1 MAKNSI
7 RDYSATASSNTDIQ
21 SIDIDEN
28 CAASGINNA
37 IREIMADTAD
47 FVSGTVGIDVLS
59 LADDDNSAQIKI
71 QAPSAVTTTTTFT
84 LPDGDGDADQVLKT
98 DGSGTLGWVNVAANP
113 SLIINGAMTIHQRGG
128 TISSSASGPYSL
140 DRFRGY
146 SSGGGVFSMEQSTT
160 VPNNTFSNSLKCTV
174 TTNDAS
180 VASGDFYALD
190 HRVEGYNIIQTGF
203 GTSDA
208 VPVTLSFWV
217 RSSVTGTYSA
227 YIYNA
232 DGTRVYVFTYTISA
246 ADTWQKVENTF
257 TGETTGTWNKT
268 NGVGFLVGF
277 NLGRGSGFDTTADAW
292 QTTTG
297 YALAS
302 TSSDV
307 EWIGTSSATFYIT
320 GVKLEVGS
328 TATDFVH
335 ESYGDT
341 LAKCQRY
348 FYKFPNA
355 NYNIHAFVY
364 NTSLSIAQFEFPV
377 TMRTLPTMSIT
388 DGQGTSTSTG
398 TSPEGFHQVY
408 NDQYSNYVSDFT
420 ASAEL

>member
-1 MAKNSI
+1 MTQA
-7 RDYSATASSNTDIQ
+7 RD
-21 SIDIDEN
+21 
-28 CAASGINNA
+28 
-37 IREIMADTAD
+37 
-47 FVSGTVGIDVLS
+47 
-59 LADDDNSAQIKI
+59 LADLAG
-71 QAPSAVTTTTTFT
+71 AA
-84 LPDGDGDADQVLKT
+84 DA
-98 DGSGTLGWVNVAANP
+98 GTITGRN
-113 SLIINGAMTIHQRGG
+113 LIINGAMTIHQRTG
-128 TISSSASGPYSL
+128 TISSSGTGPYSL

-277 NLGRGSGFDTTADAW
+277 NLGRGSDFDTTADAW

-297 YALAS
+297 YGLAS

-320 GVKLEVGS
+320 GIQLELGE
-328 TATDFVH
+328 TAT
-335 ESYGDT
+335 
-341 LAKCQRY
+341 
-348 FYKFPNA
+348 P
-355 NYNIHAFVY
+355 
-364 NTSLSIAQFEFPV
+364 FEHYAC
-377 TMRTLPTMSIT
+377 
-388 DGQGTSTSTG
+388 
-398 TSPEGFHQVY
+398 E
-408 NDQYSNYVSDFT
+408 VS
-420 ASAEL
+420 AVLRKMGRRCPI

>member
-1 MAKNSI
+1 MSQARNFA
-7 RDYSATASSNTDIQ
+7 DLL
-21 SIDIDEN
+21 
-28 CAASGINNA
+28 ASGTTITTDKLVNNG
-37 IREIMADTAD
+37 R
-47 FVSGTVGIDVLS
+47 
-59 LADDDNSAQIKI
+59 
-71 QAPSAVTTTTTFT
+71 
-84 LPDGDGDADQVLKT
+84 
-98 DGSGTLGWVNVAANP
+98 LGNKN
-113 SLIINGAMTIHQRGG
+113 LIINGGMTIHQRGG
-128 TISSSASGPYSL
+128 TINSSGTGPYSL

-180 VASGDFYALD
+180 VASSDFYALD

-232 DGTRVYVFTYTISA
+232 DGTKVYVFTYTIST

-277 NLGRGSGFDTTADAW
+277 NLGRGSDFDTTADAW

-320 GVKLEVGS
+320 GIQLEVGE
-328 TATDFVH
+328 TATPFSH
-335 ESYGDT
+335 QSYGDEI
-341 LAKCQRY
+341 ARCQRY
-348 FYKFPNA
+348 YVENGPLIGFWTNA
-355 NYNIHAFVY
+355 
-364 NTSLSIAQFEFPV
+364 TSFRQTICFPV
-377 TMRTLPTMSIT
+377 AMRTSPTISIIDT
-388 DGQGTSTSTG
+388 NGYHEYYSSVGYNGISSIPFADGDSFGA
-398 TSPEGFHQVY
+398 
-408 NDQYSNYVSDFT
+408 DFMI
-420 ASAEL
+420 ASSANRGRSYGDPSKLYQREISFDAEL

>member
-1 MAKNSI
+1 M
-7 RDYSATASSNTDIQ
+7 
-21 SIDIDEN
+21 
-28 CAASGINNA
+28 CA
-37 IREIMADTAD
+37 
-47 FVSGTVGIDVLS
+47 
-59 LADDDNSAQIKI
+59 
-71 QAPSAVTTTTTFT
+71 
-84 LPDGDGDADQVLKT
+84 
-98 DGSGTLGWVNVAANP
+98 
-113 SLIINGAMTIHQRGG
+113 
-128 TISSSASGPYSL
+128 SASGPYSL

-174 TTNDAS
+174 TTDDGS

-232 DGTRVYVFTYTISA
+232 DGTRVYVFNYTISA

-302 TSSDV
+302 TASDI

-320 GVKLEVGS
+320 GVQLEVGEQ
-328 TATDFVH
+328 ATPFEH
-335 ESYGDT
+335 RSFGDE
-341 LAKCQRY
+341 LFRCQRY
-348 FYKFPNA
+348 YVSAGKGHGENYGFKNMPVKIAHTNSYIQGTHHPLEMRADPTVVIYSRNSTANKVSVFLTGADAPDTWTINSGGRLGFHAVNRNA
-355 NYNIHAFVY
+355 NTHTQNDG
-364 NTSLSIAQFEFPV
+364 FEY
-377 TMRTLPTMSIT
+377 
-388 DGQGTSTSTG
+388 G
-398 TSPEGFHQVY
+398 Y
-408 NDQYSNYVSDFT
+408 T
-420 ASAEL
+420 ADAEL